1 MEEKINFLNQDFD
14 ASFELDKKEELKI
27 ELDNELENALKELN
41 DLQAQLPQEARKA
54 LLEQCKDSAIDA
66 ITSQFGLASAFIDAR
81 DGGSSTTLHNFEKGI
96 VSSDAD
102 KERFEHKND
111 YERTKGSS
119 TYDSA
124 VVNGERVNFNIKRK
138 HDFQN
143 NETITDYAT
152 GRTLNKD
159 GQAHLDH
166 IISAKEMETD
176 SATNLYLSRDERI
189 ELATSDENL
198 GYMNASANS
207 SKGEDDLLEW
217 MNKTDKETG
226 TTKGK
231 KYGIDE
237 ELATKAYEKAQKH
250 KKKTVL
256 NAAIK
261 KHATELAISGGKD
274 ALKMAAYSAIGMI
287 LKDVAQA
294 VMIEIRTTLENKGNE
309 SFKEIFE
316 RFKTR
321 MLKVWKNIE
330 LKWKDILSNSL
341 EAGVTAFLSNIVV
354 FVINFFATTLKRIV
368 SIIRAGFVSLC
379 QAVKMLANPPKD
391 MPKDEV
397 IFAALKILATGLIGA
412 VSMGLTEG
420 LVTLMKAT
428 PGLNAIFAIL
438 IPFSGES
445 VGDALA
451 VCLTA
456 MLGGVLST
464 VAIYYMDKCRNES
477 KASRLKICIM
487 SQSGVITHLQIA
499 KSWFVL
505 DDAFKYSIAETK
517 RTIEYISMNNE
528 KANDAIKKN
537 SENIEELK
545 NLTNEAEVRLNKL
558 LKGE

>member
-96 VSSDAD
+96 DFISNDAD
-102 KERFEHKND
+102 RERFKHKND
-111 YERTKGSS
+111 YDRSG
-119 TYDSA
+119 YDTA

-256 NAAIK
+256 KAAIK

-428 PGLNAIFAIL
+428 PGLNAIFAIP

-445 VGDALA
+445 MGDALA

-505 DDAFKYSIAETK
+505 DGAFKYSIAETK
-517 RTIEYISMNNE
+517 RTIEHISMNNE
-528 KANDAIKKN
+528 KANDGIKKS

>member
-1 MEEKINFLNQDFD
+1 
-14 ASFELDKKEELKI
+14 
-27 ELDNELENALKELN
+27 
-41 DLQAQLPQEARKA
+41 
-54 LLEQCKDSAIDA
+54 
-66 ITSQFGLASAFIDAR
+66 
-81 DGGSSTTLHNFEKGI
+81 
-96 VSSDAD
+96 
-102 KERFEHKND
+102 
-111 YERTKGSS
+111 
-119 TYDSA
+119 
-124 VVNGERVNFNIKRK
+124 
-138 HDFQN
+138 
-143 NETITDYAT
+143 
-152 GRTLNKD
+152 
-159 GQAHLDH
+159 
-166 IISAKEMETD
+166 
-176 SATNLYLSRDERI
+176 
-189 ELATSDENL
+189 
-198 GYMNASANS
+198 MNASANS

-217 MNKTDKETG
+217 INKKDKKTG
-226 TTKGK
+226 TTKGERF
-231 KYGIDE
+231 GVDE
-237 ELATKAYEKAQKH
+237 ELATKAYEKAQEH

-256 NAAIK
+256 KAAIK
-261 KHATELAISGGKD
+261 KHTKELAISGGKD

-294 VMIEIRTTLENKGNE
+294 VIIEIRTTLENKGNE

-321 MLKVWKNIE
+321 MLKVWEDIK

-397 IFAALKILATGLIGA
+397 TFAALKMLATGLIGA

-420 LVTLMKAT
+420 LATLMKAT
-428 PGLNAIFAIL
+428 PGLNAIFAIP
-438 IPFSGES
+438 IPFSVES
-445 VGDALA
+445 VGDALT

-456 MLGGVLST
+456 ILGGVLST
-464 VAIYYMDKCRNES
+464 VTIYYMDKCRNES

-517 RTIEYISMNNE
+517 RTIEHISINNE
-528 KANDAIKKN
+528 EANDAIKKS

-545 NLTNEAEVRLNKL
+545 NLTNEAEARLNKL

>member
-96 VSSDAD
+96 DFISNDAD
-102 KERFEHKND
+102 RERFKHKND
-111 YERTKGSS
+111 YDRSG
-119 TYDSA
+119 YDTA

-256 NAAIK
+256 KAAIK
-261 KHATELAISGGKD
+261 KHATELAISGSKD

-428 PGLNAIFAIL
+428 PGLNAIFAIP

-445 VGDALA
+445 IGDALA

-477 KASRLKICIM
+477 KTSRLKICIM
-487 SQSGVITHLQIA
+487 SQSGLITHIQIA

-517 RTIEYISMNNE
+517 RTIEHISMNNE
-528 KANDAIKKN
+528 KANDGIKKS

>member
-96 VSSDAD
+96 DFISNDAD
-102 KERFEHKND
+102 RERFKHKND
-111 YERTKGSS
+111 YDRSG
-119 TYDSA
+119 YDTA

-256 NAAIK
+256 KAAIK

-428 PGLNAIFAIL
+428 PGLNAIFAIP

-505 DDAFKYSIAETK
+505 DGAFKYSIAETK
-517 RTIEYISMNNE
+517 RTIEHISMNNE
-528 KANDAIKKN
+528 KANDGIKKS

>member
-96 VSSDAD
+96 DFISNDAD
-102 KERFEHKND
+102 RERFKHKND
-111 YERTKGSS
+111 YDRSG
-119 TYDSA
+119 YDTA

-176 SATNLYLSRDERI
+176 SAINLYLSRDERI

-256 NAAIK
+256 KAAIK

-428 PGLNAIFAIL
+428 PGLNAIFAIP

-505 DDAFKYSIAETK
+505 DGAFKYSIAETK
-517 RTIEYISMNNE
+517 RTIEHISMNNE
-528 KANDAIKKN
+528 KANDGIKKS

>member
-14 ASFELDKKEELKI
+14 ASFELDQKEELKI

-96 VSSDAD
+96 DFISNDAD
-102 KERFEHKND
+102 RERFKHKND
-111 YERTKGSS
+111 YDRSG
-119 TYDSA
+119 YDTA

-217 MNKTDKETG
+217 MNKADKETG
-226 TTKGK
+226 ATKGE
-231 KYGIDE
+231 KYGVDE

-256 NAAIK
+256 KAAIK

-420 LVTLMKAT
+420 LVMLMKAT
-428 PGLNAIFAIL
+428 PGLNAIFAIP

-445 VGDALA
+445 IGDALA

-477 KASRLKICIM
+477 KTSRLKICIM
-487 SQSGVITHLQIA
+487 SQSGLITHIQIA

-517 RTIEYISMNNE
+517 RTIEHISMNNE
-528 KANDAIKKN
+528 KANDGIKKS

>member
-1 MEEKINFLNQDFD
+1 MKEKINFLNQDFD
-14 ASFELDKKEELKI
+14 VSFELDQKEGLKI

-102 KERFEHKND
+102 REKFKHKND
-111 YERTKGSS
+111 YDRNG
-119 TYDSA
+119 YDTA
-124 VVNGERVNFNIKRK
+124 VVNGERVNFNTKRK

-176 SATNLYLSRDERI
+176 FATNLYLSRDERI

-217 MNKTDKETG
+217 MNKKDKKTG
-226 TTKGK
+226 TTKGERFE
-231 KYGIDE
+231 IDE

-256 NAAIK
+256 KAAIK
-261 KHATELAISGGKD
+261 KHATELAISGSKD

-294 VMIEIRTTLENKGNE
+294 VMIEIRTTLENKGDE

-321 MLKVWKNIE
+321 MLKVWKDIE

-379 QAVKMLANPPKD
+379 QAVKILANPPKD

-428 PGLNAIFAIL
+428 PGLNAIFAIP

-505 DDAFKYSIAETK
+505 DDAFKYSISETK
-517 RTIEYISMNNE
+517 RTMEHISMNNE
-528 KANDAIKKN
+528 KANDAIKK
-537 SENIEELK
+537 SSDNIEELK

>member
-14 ASFELDKKEELKI
+14 ASFELDQKEELKI

-96 VSSDAD
+96 DFISNDAD
-102 KERFEHKND
+102 RERFKHKND
-111 YERTKGSS
+111 YDRSG
-119 TYDSA
+119 YDTA

-217 MNKTDKETG
+217 MNKADKETG
-226 TTKGK
+226 ATKGE
-231 KYGIDE
+231 KYGVDE

-256 NAAIK
+256 KAAIK

-428 PGLNAIFAIL
+428 PGLNAIFAIP

-517 RTIEYISMNNE
+517 RTIEHISMNNE
-528 KANDAIKKN
+528 KANDGIKKS

>member
-256 NAAIK
+256 KAAIK

-487 SQSGVITHLQIA
+487 SQSGLITHIQIA

-505 DDAFKYSIAETK
+505 DGAFKYSIAETK
-517 RTIEYISMNNE
+517 RTIEHISMNNE
-528 KANDAIKKN
+528 KANDGIKKS

>member
-256 NAAIK
+256 KAAIK

-428 PGLNAIFAIL
+428 PGLNAIFAIP

-451 VCLTA
+451 VSLTA

-487 SQSGVITHLQIA
+487 SQSGLITHIQIA

-505 DDAFKYSIAETK
+505 DGAFKYSIAETK
-517 RTIEYISMNNE
+517 RTIEHISMNNE
-528 KANDAIKKN
+528 KANDGIKKS

>member
-1 MEEKINFLNQDFD
+1 MEEKINFLNKDFD
-14 ASFELDKKEELKI
+14 TNFELDQKEELKI
-27 ELDNELENALKELN
+27 ELDNELESAIKELS

-66 ITSQFGLASAFIDAR
+66 ITSQFGLASVFIDAR
-81 DGGSSTTLHNFEKGI
+81 DGGSSTTLHNFEKGV

-102 KERFEHKND
+102 RERFKHKND
-111 YERTKGSS
+111 YDRSG
-119 TYDSA
+119 YDTA
-124 VVNGERVNFNIKRK
+124 VVNGERVDFNTKRK

-143 NETITDYAT
+143 NETITDYTT
-152 GRTLNKD
+152 GKTLNKD
-159 GQAHLDH
+159 GGAHLDH
-166 IISAKEMETD
+166 IISAKEIETD
-176 SATNLYLSRDERI
+176 SATNLYLLQDERI

-198 GYMNASANS
+198 AYMNASANM

-226 TTKGK
+226 ATKGK
-231 KYGIDE
+231 KYGVDE
-237 ELATKAYEKAQKH
+237 ELATKAYEKAQKN
-250 KKKTVL
+250 KKKTIVK
-256 NAAIK
+256 AAIK
-261 KHATELAISGGKD
+261 KHATELAISGGRD

-287 LKDVAQA
+287 LKDVSQA

-316 RFKTR
+316 RFKAR
-321 MLKVWKNIE
+321 MLEVWNNIQ

-397 IFAALKILATGLIGA
+397 TFAALKILATGLIGA

-428 PGLNAIFAIL
+428 PGLNAIFAIP

-456 MLGGVLST
+456 VLGGVLST
-464 VAIYYMDKCRNES
+464 VAIYYMDKCRNEN
-477 KASRLKICIM
+477 KASKLKICIM
-487 SQSGVITHLQIA
+487 SQSGVVTHLQIA

-517 RTIEYISMNNE
+517 RTIEHININNE
-528 KANDAIKKN
+528 KSNEAIKK
-537 SENIEELK
+537 SSKNIEELK
-545 NLTNEAEVRLNKL
+545 NLTSQAEARLNKL

>member
-124 VVNGERVNFNIKRK
+124 VVTGERVNFNIKRK

-256 NAAIK
+256 KAAIK

-428 PGLNAIFAIL
+428 PGLNAIFAIP

-487 SQSGVITHLQIA
+487 SQSGLITHIQIA

-505 DDAFKYSIAETK
+505 DGAFKYSIAETK
-517 RTIEYISMNNE
+517 RTIEHISMNNE
-528 KANDAIKKN
+528 KANDGIKKS

>member
-14 ASFELDKKEELKI
+14 ASFELDQKEELKI

-96 VSSDAD
+96 DFISNDAD
-102 KERFEHKND
+102 RERFKHKND
-111 YERTKGSS
+111 YDRSG
-119 TYDSA
+119 YDTA

-256 NAAIK
+256 KAAIK

-428 PGLNAIFAIL
+428 PGLNAIFAIP

-517 RTIEYISMNNE
+517 RIMEHISMNNE

>member
-1 MEEKINFLNQDFD
+1 M
-14 ASFELDKKEELKI
+14 
-27 ELDNELENALKELN
+27 
-41 DLQAQLPQEARKA
+41 
-54 LLEQCKDSAIDA
+54 
-66 ITSQFGLASAFIDAR
+66 
-81 DGGSSTTLHNFEKGI
+81 
-96 VSSDAD
+96 
-102 KERFEHKND
+102 
-111 YERTKGSS
+111 
-119 TYDSA
+119 
-124 VVNGERVNFNIKRK
+124 
-138 HDFQN
+138 
-143 NETITDYAT
+143 ETIETNAT
-152 GRTLNKD
+152 N
-159 GQAHLDH
+159 
-166 IISAKEMETD
+166 
-176 SATNLYLSRDERI
+176 NLYLDQNQRVAM
-189 ELATSDENL
+189 ATNNDNL
-198 GYMNASANS
+198 VVTNESLNS
-207 SKGEDDLLEW
+207 SKLDKDLLEW
-217 MNKTDKETG
+217 MEKPDHKTG
-226 TTKGK
+226 TTKGERFEVDK
-231 KYGIDE
+231 
-237 ELATKAYEKAQKH
+237 ELADKAYKKAQANRN
-250 KKKTVL
+250 KTIAK
-256 NAAIK
+256 AAIK

-274 ALKMAAYSAIGMI
+274 ALKMAAYSAIGLI
-287 LKDVAQA
+287 LKDITQA
-294 VMIEIRTTLENKGNE
+294 VMIEVRTTFENKGNE

-321 MLKVWKNIE
+321 MLQVWKDIQA
-330 LKWKDILSNSL
+330 KWKDTLSNSL

-397 IFAALKILATGLIGA
+397 TFAALKILATGLIGA

-428 PGLNAIFAIL
+428 PGLNAIFAIP
-438 IPFSGES
+438 IPFTGEF
-445 VGDALA
+445 VGDTLA

-517 RTIEYISMNNE
+517 RTIEHISMNNE
-528 KANDAIKKN
+528 KSNDAIKKS

-545 NLTNEAEVRLNKL
+545 NLTNEAEARLNKL

>member
-256 NAAIK
+256 KAAIK

-456 MLGGVLST
+456 MLGVVLST